1 MTHTPKTYHAD
12 FAVVGSG
19 VAGLRAA
26 IELSSAGTVLVLAKS
41 TLSDSAT
48 AWAQGGIAV
57 ALSDEDE
64 IGLHEQDTLA
74 AGDGLCRPESVALLV
89 EEGPKYIAQ
98 LIEWGTEFDRAGTKL
113 AFTRE
118 AAHSRSRILH
128 AHGDSTGREISRALL
143 ARAHTIPHLHLRAHS
158 FTTGLILEDGRA
170 VGVRFIDESDGSL
183 HEVRSNAVLLA
194 TGGLGQIYRETTNPE
209 VATGDGMAIAFE
221 AGAVLSDMEFMQLH
235 PTALAI
241 KGAPRFLLSEALRGE
256 GGILR
261 NIDLERFM
269 KRYAEAM
276 ELAPRDVVAR
286 AIVSEMHR
294 THAEH
299 VYLDM
304 TDKSAEFLLKRFPR
318 IYSTC
323 LSYGLDL
330 ATDMAPVRPAAHY
343 MMGGVKTDL
352 WGRTSVSGLYAA
364 GETADTGVH
373 GANRLASN
381 SLLEGL
387 VFGARSGHAM
397 IVDRFA
403 VTNGNDRF
411 AVTNGNDR
419 FAVTNGNDRFAVT
432 NENDRSAVT
441 NENDRSLAKRANDHA
456 APIRENGHSA
466 LANHKNLQPPKHKLS
481 ELPGIPAP
489 KPDALHANSPQV
501 HAPSSASART
511 AAAHSAKLVA
521 SSSHSSGHTSKAA
534 TLAESSPGTQ
544 LSRAAT
550 SSLDESD
557 PVALALTQIRD
568 LMWRHVGIMRNGKDL
583 SASIA
588 FLEKL
593 SLPKPSHPGRR
604 EYELVN
610 LHSLAL
616 LMARSALAREESRG
630 SHYRSDFP
638 YRDDDLF
645 QKHSLIQRS
654 KDHLTF
660 EP

>member
-1 MTHTPKTYHAD
+1 MNAAPKTYLAD
-12 FAVVGSG
+12 YAVVGSG

-26 IELSSAGTVLVLAKS
+26 IELSAAGTVLVLAKS
-41 TLSDSAT
+41 DLSESAT
-48 AWAQGGIAV
+48 AYAQGGIAV

-64 IGLHEQDTLA
+64 IGLHEQDTIA

-89 EEGPKYIAQ
+89 EEGPKYITQ
-98 LIEWGTEFDRAGTKL
+98 LIDWGTEFDRSGTKL

-143 ARAHTIPHLHLRAHS
+143 ARAHALPHLHLRAHA
-158 FTTGLILEDGRA
+158 FTTGLILENGRV
-170 VGVRFIDESDGSL
+170 VGLRFLDETDGSL
-183 HEVRSNAVLLA
+183 HEVRAAAVLLA
-194 TGGLGQIYRETTNPE
+194 TGGLGQLYRETTNPA
-209 VATGDGMAIAFE
+209 VATGDGMAIAYE
-221 AGAVLSDMEFMQLH
+221 AGAVLSDMEFVQFH

-269 KRYAEAM
+269 KRYAEAQ

-304 TDKSAEFLLKRFPR
+304 TAKSAEFLEKRFPR

-323 LSYGLDL
+323 LTYGLDL
-330 ATDMAPVRPAAHY
+330 ATDMAPVCPAAHY

-352 WGRTSVSGLYAA
+352 WGRTSVPGLYAA

-387 VFGARSGHAM
+387 VFGARAGEAM
-397 IVDRFA
+397 SQD
-403 VTNGNDRF
+403 
-411 AVTNGNDR
+411 
-419 FAVTNGNDRFAVT
+419 
-432 NENDRSAVT
+432 
-441 NENDRSLAKRANDHA
+441 
-456 APIRENGHSA
+456 APA
-466 LANHKNLQPPKHKLS
+466 TKHKS
-481 ELPGIPAP
+481 GPLPGSLAP
-489 KPDALHANSPQV
+489 KPGNSAPGTLPNHAQPAASPQ
-501 HAPSSASART
+501 
-511 AAAHSAKLVA
+511 
-521 SSSHSSGHTSKAA
+521 
-534 TLAESSPGTQ
+534 
-544 LSRAAT
+544 LS
-550 SSLDESD
+550 
-557 PVALALTQIRD
+557 QIRD
-568 LMWRHVGIMRNGKDL
+568 LMWRHVGILRDGKEL
-583 SASIA
+583 AAAINALQKMEGPVAAQAPESAQKHIA
-588 FLEKL
+588 ASTAETH
-593 SLPKPSHPGRR
+593 SHATSTAVATARQESATR
-604 EYELVN
+604 SDHELHN
-610 LHSLAL
+610 LHTLASLIC
-616 LMARSALAREESRG
+616 RSALAREESRG

-638 YRDDDLF
+638 YRDDDAF
-645 QKHSLIQRS
+645 QKHSLVERG
-654 KDHLTF
+654 KDVTF